1 MSRVLRR
8 PMFRGGIADSD
19 GVGITSGL
27 DAPRKQY
34 AEPNEENNY
43 NFVQQND
50 TYNPLSYNSEAESQS
65 DRLRIMREESDK
77 KIRKYNEDIKAER
90 QQTTEN
96 FGINPKTGL
105 PFTQR
110 DRLNLQPSI
119 IDIAKAQGVDLERGE
134 NNERLTARQQQD
146 KTKLFEKNLADK
158 KTQEL
163 KDKAL
168 KDNKNNEP
176 FVKDNAPIKNLTS
189 FYDEYMSMIN
199 KANLVD
205 QDELTKQKYL
215 ELAKFGLNLMG
226 QPGGTPG
233 GKRDLFGAISR
244 AAEKP
249 LEGYSNILTRE
260 SQMKQLPKQLALQ
273 ASINA
278 MAPGQIEKSI
288 RELSKYMPLERA
300 IGIVAKENTSQ
311 QRTLDMQE
319 ADYYSGKLSSMFSF
333 LNKKENKGAL
343 DTAGQSFLNWKK
355 IDPTL
360 TFGQLSQIPADKD
373 LAVDKK
379 YYIGPNGTIVKFDKR
394 GKQYLE
400 ASDVL

>member
-8 PMFRGGIADSD
+8 PMFRGGIADSE
-19 GVGITSGL
+19 GTGITSGL
-27 DAPRKQY
+27 ENQRQGY
-34 AEPNEENNY
+34 ADGPTDLG
-43 NFVQQND
+43 VQQTLDYGLND
-50 TYNPLSYNSEAESQS
+50 YYENLYTPQVKTPITQKERLEQIIAERENQASGISPRERLGLPLTTEQKMEKEGIKTKGMTAAE
-65 DRLRIMREESDK
+65 R
-77 KIRKYNEDIKAER
+77 IKAEKLYE
-90 QQTTEN
+90 QNEAE
-96 FGINPKTGL
+96 K
-105 PFTQR
+105 
-110 DRLNLQPSI
+110 
-119 IDIAKAQGVDLERGE
+119 KA
-134 NNERLTARQQQD
+134 
-146 KTKLFEKNLADK
+146 
-158 KTQEL
+158 QEL
-163 KDKAL
+163 KDKTA
-168 KDNKNNEP
+168 KNNKNNEP
-176 FVKDNAPIKNLTS
+176 FVKENTTVKNLPS

-226 QPGGTPG
+226 QPGGAPG

-249 LEGYSNILTRE
+249 LEGYSNILSRE

-288 RELSKYMPLERA
+288 RELSKYMPVERA

-319 ADYYSGKLSSMFSF
+319 ADYYSGKLSSMFNF

-355 IDPTL
+355 IDPNL
-360 TFGQLSQIPADKD
+360 TFGQLSQIPADRE

-394 GKQYLE
+394 TKQYLE
-400 ASDVL
+400 AGDVL

>member
-8 PMFRGGIADSD
+8 PMFRGGIANSE

-27 DAPRKQY
+27 ENPRQGY
-34 AEPNEENNY
+34 EDGSTDVG
-43 NFVQQND
+43 VQQPLDYGLND
-50 TYNPLSYNSEAESQS
+50 YYENLYKPQVERPITQRE
-65 DRLRIMREESDK
+65 RLEQ
-77 KIRKYNEDIKAER
+77 IKAER
-90 QQTTEN
+90 QQPVEN

-105 PFTQR
+105 PFTPR
-110 DRLNLQPSI
+110 DRLNLEPSI
-119 IDIAKAQGVDLERGE
+119 IDIARKEGIDLRKG
-134 NNERLTARQQQD
+134 TAREQVEA
-146 KTKLFEKNLADK
+146 TKLFEKSLIDK
-158 KTQEL
+158 KAQEL

-168 KDNKNNEP
+168 KDNKNNQGVFKNETT
-176 FVKDNAPIKNLTS
+176 VKNLPS

-226 QPGGTPG
+226 QPGGPPG
-233 GKRDLFGAISR
+233 GKKDLFGAISR

-288 RELSKYMPLERA
+288 RELSKYMPVERA
-300 IGIVAKENTSQ
+300 IQIVAKENTSQ

-319 ADYYSGKLSSMFSF
+319 ADYYSGKLSSMFNF

-355 IDPTL
+355 IDPNL
-360 TFGQLSQIPADKD
+360 TFGQLSQIPTDKE

-394 GKQYLE
+394 TKQYLE
-400 ASDVL
+400 AGDVL

>member
-8 PMFRGGIADSD
+8 PMFRGGIADSE

-27 DAPRKQY
+27 NDGY
-34 AEPNEENNY
+34 ATGGRVNLQRGGISRIPGIDDLSQVGIY
-43 NFVQQND
+43 QPPSINF
-50 TYNPLSYNSEAESQS
+50 A
-65 DRLRIMREESDK
+65 
-77 KIRKYNEDIKAER
+77 A
-90 QQTTEN
+90 
-96 FGINPKTGL
+96 INPDTGL
-105 PFTQR
+105 PYTQR
-110 DRLNLQPSI
+110 DRLNLEPSI
-119 IDIAKAQGVDLERGE
+119 IDIARKEGIDLRKG
-134 NNERLTARQQQD
+134 TAREQVEA
-146 KTKLFEKNLADK
+146 TKLFEKSLIDK
-158 KTQEL
+158 KAQEL
-163 KDKAL
+163 KNKAL

-176 FVKDNAPIKNLTS
+176 FVKENAPIKNLTS
-189 FYDEYMSMIN
+189 FYDEYMAMIN

-205 QDELTKQKYL
+205 QDQLTKQKYL
-215 ELAKFGLNLMG
+215 ELAKFGFNLG
-226 QPGGTPG
+226 KPTPAG
-233 GKRDLFGAISR
+233 IKPSLLGSIAS

-249 LEGYSNILTRE
+249 LEEYGNILTRE

-300 IGIVAKENTSQ
+300 IAIVAKENTSP

-319 ADYYSGKLSSMFSF
+319 ADYYSGKLSSMFNF

-400 ASDVL
+400 ASDLL

>member
-8 PMFRGGIADSD
+8 PMFRGGIANSE
-19 GVGITSGL
+19 GTGITSGL
-27 DAPRKQY
+27 DMPRKKY

-43 NFVQQND
+43 SFVQND
-50 TYNPLSYNSEAESQS
+50 TYNPLADSSETESQS
-65 DRLRIMREESDK
+65 DRLRRMREESAK
-77 KIRKYNEDIKAER
+77 KIREYNENIKAER
-90 QQTTEN
+90 QQPVEN

-105 PFTQR
+105 PWTQR
-110 DRLNLQPSI
+110 DRLNFEPSI
-119 IDIAKAQGVDLERGE
+119 IDIAKKEGIDLTKG
-134 NNERLTARQQQD
+134 TAREQIEA
-146 KTKLFEKNLADK
+146 KKLFEKNLADK
-158 KTQEL
+158 KAQEL

-176 FVKDNAPIKNLTS
+176 FVKENTTVKSLPS
-189 FYDEYMSMIN
+189 FYDEYISMIN

-226 QPGGTPG
+226 QPGGAPG

-300 IGIVAKENTSQ
+300 IQIVAKENTSQ

-319 ADYYSGKLSSMFSF
+319 ADYYSGKLSSMFNF

-355 IDPTL
+355 IDPNL
-360 TFGQLSQIPADKD
+360 TFGQLSQIPTDKE

-379 YYIGPNGTIVKFDKR
+379 YYIGPNGTIVKFDKKT
-394 GKQYLE
+394 KQYLE
-400 ASDVL
+400 AGDVL

>member
-8 PMFRGGIADSD
+8 PMFRGGIADSE
-19 GVGITSGL
+19 GTGITSGL
-27 DAPRKQY
+27 ENQRQGY
-34 AEPNEENNY
+34 ADGPTDVG
-43 NFVQQND
+43 VQQPLDYGLND
-50 TYNPLSYNSEAESQS
+50 YYENLYTPQVRRPITQLE
-65 DRLRIMREESDK
+65 RLEQ
-77 KIRKYNEDIKAER
+77 IKAER
-90 QQTTEN
+90 QQPVEN

-105 PFTQR
+105 PFTPR
-110 DRLNLQPSI
+110 DRLNLEPSI
-119 IDIAKAQGVDLERGE
+119 IDIARKEGIDLRKG
-134 NNERLTARQQQD
+134 TAREQVEA
-146 KTKLFEKNLADK
+146 TKLFEKNLADK
-158 KTQEL
+158 KAKEL

-176 FVKDNAPIKNLTS
+176 FVKENTTVKNLPS
-189 FYDEYMSMIN
+189 FYDEYISMIN

-226 QPGGTPG
+226 QPGGAPG

-249 LEGYSNILTRE
+249 LEGYSNILSRE

-288 RELSKYMPLERA
+288 RELSKYMPVERA

-319 ADYYSGKLSSMFSF
+319 ADYYSGKLSSMFNF

-355 IDPTL
+355 IDPNL
-360 TFGQLSQIPADKD
+360 TFGQLSQIPADRE

-394 GKQYLE
+394 TKQYLE
-400 ASDVL
+400 AGDVL

>member
-8 PMFRGGIADSD
+8 PMFRGGIADSE
-19 GVGITSGL
+19 GTGITSGL
-27 DAPRKQY
+27 ENQRQGY
-34 AEPNEENNY
+34 ADGPTDLG
-43 NFVQQND
+43 VQQTLDYGLND
-50 TYNPLSYNSEAESQS
+50 YYENLYIPQVKTPITQKERLEQIIAERENQASGISPRERLGLPLTTEQKMEKEGIKTKGMTAAE
-65 DRLRIMREESDK
+65 R
-77 KIRKYNEDIKAER
+77 IKAEKLYE
-90 QQTTEN
+90 QNEAE
-96 FGINPKTGL
+96 K
-105 PFTQR
+105 
-110 DRLNLQPSI
+110 
-119 IDIAKAQGVDLERGE
+119 KA
-134 NNERLTARQQQD
+134 
-146 KTKLFEKNLADK
+146 
-158 KTQEL
+158 QEL
-163 KDKAL
+163 KDKTA
-168 KDNKNNEP
+168 KNNKNNEP
-176 FVKDNAPIKNLTS
+176 FVKENTTVKNLPS

-226 QPGGTPG
+226 QPGGAPG

-249 LEGYSNILTRE
+249 LEGYSNILSRE

-288 RELSKYMPLERA
+288 RELSKYMPVERA

-319 ADYYSGKLSSMFSF
+319 ADYYSGKLSSMFNF

-355 IDPTL
+355 IDPNL
-360 TFGQLSQIPADKD
+360 TFGQLSQIPADRE

-394 GKQYLE
+394 TKQYLE
-400 ASDVL
+400 AGDVL

>member
-8 PMFRGGIADSD
+8 PMFRGGIANSE
-19 GVGITSGL
+19 GTGITSGL
-27 DAPRKQY
+27 ENPRQGY
-34 AEPNEENNY
+34 EDGSTDIG
-43 NFVQQND
+43 VQQSLDYGLND
-50 TYNPLSYNSEAESQS
+50 YYENLYKPKVERPITQRE
-65 DRLRIMREESDK
+65 RLEQ
-77 KIRKYNEDIKAER
+77 IKAER
-90 QQTTEN
+90 QQSVEN

-105 PFTQR
+105 PFTPR
-110 DRLNLQPSI
+110 DRLNLEPSI
-119 IDIAKAQGVDLERGE
+119 IDIARKEGIDLRKG
-134 NNERLTARQQQD
+134 TAREQVEA
-146 KTKLFEKNLADK
+146 TKLFEKSLIDK
-158 KTQEL
+158 KAQEL

-168 KDNKNNEP
+168 KDNKGVFKNETT
-176 FVKDNAPIKNLTS
+176 VKNLPS

-199 KANLVD
+199 KANLID

-226 QPGGTPG
+226 QPGGLPG

-249 LEGYSNILTRE
+249 LEGYSNILARE

-319 ADYYSGKLSSMFSF
+319 ADYYSGKLAPIFPF
-333 LNKKENKGAL
+333 LSKKENKGAL

-355 IDPTL
+355 IDPSL
-360 TFGQLSQIPADKD
+360 TFGQISQIPADRD

-394 GKQYLE
+394 TKQYLE
-400 ASDVL
+400 AGDVL

>member
-8 PMFRGGIADSD
+8 PMFRGGIANSE
-19 GVGITSGL
+19 GTGITSGL
-27 DAPRKQY
+27 DNKRQGY
-34 AEPNEENNY
+34 EDGSTDIG
-43 NFVQQND
+43 VQQPLDYGLND
-50 TYNPLSYNSEAESQS
+50 YYENLYKPKVERPITQRE
-65 DRLRIMREESDK
+65 RLEQ
-77 KIRKYNEDIKAER
+77 IKAER
-90 QQTTEN
+90 QQSVEN

-105 PFTQR
+105 PFTPR
-110 DRLNLQPSI
+110 DRLNLEPSI
-119 IDIAKAQGVDLERGE
+119 IDIARKEGIDLRKG
-134 NNERLTARQQQD
+134 TAREQVEA
-146 KTKLFEKNLADK
+146 TKLFEKSLIDK
-158 KTQEL
+158 KAQEL

-168 KDNKNNEP
+168 KDNKNNQGVFKNETT
-176 FVKDNAPIKNLTS
+176 VKNLPS

-199 KANLVD
+199 KANLID

-226 QPGGTPG
+226 QPGGLPG

-249 LEGYSNILTRE
+249 LEGYSNILARE

-319 ADYYSGKLSSMFSF
+319 ADYYSGKLAPIFPF
-333 LNKKENKGAL
+333 LSKKENKGAL

-355 IDPTL
+355 IDPSL
-360 TFGQLSQIPADKD
+360 TFGQISQIPADRD

-394 GKQYLE
+394 TKQYLE
-400 ASDVL
+400 AGDVL

>member
-8 PMFRGGIADSD
+8 PMFRGGIANSE
-19 GVGITSGL
+19 GTGITSGL
-27 DAPRKQY
+27 ENQRQGY
-34 AEPNEENNY
+34 ADGSTDVGVQEPLDYGLNDYYENLY
-43 NFVQQND
+43 TPQVRRPITQ
-50 TYNPLSYNSEAESQS
+50 LE
-65 DRLRIMREESDK
+65 RLEQ
-77 KIRKYNEDIKAER
+77 IKAER
-90 QQTTEN
+90 QQPVEN

-105 PFTQR
+105 PFTPR
-110 DRLNLQPSI
+110 DRLNLEPSI
-119 IDIAKAQGVDLERGE
+119 IDIARKEGIDLRKG
-134 NNERLTARQQQD
+134 TAREQVEA
-146 KTKLFEKNLADK
+146 TKLFEKNLADK
-158 KTQEL
+158 KAQEL

-168 KDNKNNEP
+168 KDNRNNEP
-176 FVKDNAPIKNLTS
+176 FVKENTTVKNLPS
-189 FYDEYMSMIN
+189 FYDEYISMIN

-226 QPGGTPG
+226 QPGGAPG

-249 LEGYSNILTRE
+249 LEGYSNILSRE

-288 RELSKYMPLERA
+288 RELSKYMPVERA

-319 ADYYSGKLSSMFSF
+319 ADYYSGKLSSMFNF

-355 IDPTL
+355 IDPNL
-360 TFGQLSQIPADKD
+360 TFGQLSQIPADRE

-394 GKQYLE
+394 TKQYLE
-400 ASDVL
+400 AGDVL

>member
-8 PMFRGGIADSD
+8 PMFRGGIADSE

-27 DAPRKQY
+27 DIPRKKY
-34 AEPNEENNY
+34 AEPDEENNY
-43 NFVQQND
+43 SFVQQND
-50 TYNPLSYNSEAESQS
+50 TYNPLTYNSETESQS
-65 DRLRIMREESDK
+65 DRLRRMREESDK
-77 KIRKYNEDIKAER
+77 EIRKYNEQIKTER

-105 PFTQR
+105 PFTPR
-110 DRLNLQPSI
+110 DRLNLEPSI
-119 IDIAKAQGVDLERGE
+119 IDIARKEGIDLRKG
-134 NNERLTARQQQD
+134 TAREQVEA
-146 KTKLFEKNLADK
+146 TKLFEKSLADK

-176 FVKDNAPIKNLTS
+176 FVKENAPIKNLTS
-189 FYDEYMSMIN
+189 FYDEYMAMIN

-205 QDELTKQKYL
+205 QDQLTRQKYL
-215 ELAKFGLNLMG
+215 ELAKFGFNLG
-226 QPGGTPG
+226 KPTPAG
-233 GKRDLFGAISR
+233 IKPSLLGSIAA

-249 LEGYSNILTRE
+249 LEEYGNILTRE

-300 IGIVAKENTSQ
+300 IAIVAKENTSQ

-319 ADYYSGKLSSMFSF
+319 ADYYSGKLSSMFNF

-400 ASDVL
+400 ASDLL

>member
-8 PMFRGGIADSD
+8 PMFRGGIADSE

-27 DAPRKQY
+27 DMPRKKY
-34 AEPNEENNY
+34 AEPNEDNNY
-43 NFVQQND
+43 SFVQQND
-50 TYNPLSYNSEAESQS
+50 TYNPLAYTSETESQS
-65 DRLRIMREESDK
+65 DRLRRMREESAK
-77 KIRKYNEDIKAER
+77 KIRDYNEQVKMER

-96 FGINPKTGL
+96 FGVNPKTGL
-105 PFTQR
+105 PFTPR
-110 DRLNLQPSI
+110 DRLNLEPSI
-119 IDIAKAQGVDLERGE
+119 IDIARKEGIDLTKG
-134 NNERLTARQQQD
+134 TAREQIEA
-146 KTKLFEKNLADK
+146 KKLFEKNLVEK
-158 KTQEL
+158 KAQEL

-168 KDNKNNEP
+168 KDNKNNQP

-226 QPGGTPG
+226 QPGGLPG

-288 RELSKYMPLERA
+288 REYSKYMPVQRA
-300 IGIVAKENTSQ
+300 IEIVARENTSQ

-319 ADYYSGKLSSMFSF
+319 ADYYSGKLSSMFNF

-379 YYIGPNGTIVKFDKR
+379 YYIGPNGTIVKFDKK

>member
-8 PMFRGGIADSD
+8 PMFRGGIADSE

-27 DAPRKQY
+27 DTPRKKY
-34 AEPNEENNY
+34 AEPDEENNY
-43 NFVQQND
+43 SFVQQND
-50 TYNPLSYNSEAESQS
+50 TYNPLAYNSETESQS
-65 DRLRIMREESDK
+65 DRLRRMREESDK
-77 KIRKYNEDIKAER
+77 KIRDYNEQVKTER

-110 DRLNLQPSI
+110 DRVNIQPSI
-119 IDIAKAQGVDLERGE
+119 IDIARKEGIDLRKG
-134 NNERLTARQQQD
+134 TAREQVEA
-146 KTKLFEKNLADK
+146 TKLFEKNLADK

-176 FVKDNAPIKNLTS
+176 FVKENAPIKNLTS
-189 FYDEYMSMIN
+189 FYDEYMAMIN

-205 QDELTKQKYL
+205 QDQLTRQKYL
-215 ELAKFGLNLMG
+215 ELAKFGFNLG
-226 QPGGTPG
+226 KPTPAG
-233 GKRDLFGAISR
+233 IKPSLLGSIAA

-249 LEGYSNILTRE
+249 LEEYGNILTRE

-300 IGIVAKENTSQ
+300 IAIVAKENTSQ

-319 ADYYSGKLSSMFSF
+319 ADYYSGKLSSMFNF

-355 IDPTL
+355 IDPNL
-360 TFGQLSQIPADKD
+360 TFGQLSQTPAEKS
-373 LAVDKK
+373 LAMDQK
-379 YYIGPNGTIVKFDKR
+379 YYIGPNGTIVKFDKKR
-394 GKQYLE
+394 NIYLE
-400 ASDVL
+400 AGDVL

>member
-8 PMFRGGIADSD
+8 PMFRGGIADSE

-27 DAPRKQY
+27 DTPRKKY
-34 AEPNEENNY
+34 AEPDEENNY
-43 NFVQQND
+43 SFVQQND
-50 TYNPLSYNSEAESQS
+50 TYNPLTYNSETESQS
-65 DRLRIMREESDK
+65 DRLRRMREESDK
-77 KIRKYNEDIKAER
+77 EIRKYNEQIKTER

-105 PFTQR
+105 PFTPR
-110 DRLNLQPSI
+110 DRLNLEPSI
-119 IDIAKAQGVDLERGE
+119 IDIARKEGIDLRKG
-134 NNERLTARQQQD
+134 TAREQVEA
-146 KTKLFEKNLADK
+146 TKLFEKSLADK

-176 FVKDNAPIKNLTS
+176 FVKENAPIKNLTS
-189 FYDEYMSMIN
+189 FYDEYMAMIN

-205 QDELTKQKYL
+205 QDQLTRQKYL
-215 ELAKFGLNLMG
+215 ELAKFGFNLG
-226 QPGGTPG
+226 KPTPAG
-233 GKRDLFGAISR
+233 IKPSLLGSIAA

-249 LEGYSNILTRE
+249 LEEYGNILTRE

-300 IGIVAKENTSQ
+300 IAIVAKENTSQ

-319 ADYYSGKLSSMFSF
+319 ADYYSGKLSSMFNF

-400 ASDVL
+400 ASDLL

>member
-8 PMFRGGIADSD
+8 PMFRGGIANSD

-27 DAPRKQY
+27 DMPRKKY
-34 AEPNEENNY
+34 AEPNEDNNY
-43 NFVQQND
+43 SFVQDD
-50 TYNPLSYNSEAESQS
+50 TYIPLTVNSETESQS
-65 DRLRIMREESDK
+65 DRLRRMREESAK
-77 KIRKYNEDIKAER
+77 KIRDYNEQVKTER

-105 PFTQR
+105 PFTPR
-110 DRLNLQPSI
+110 DRLNLEPSI
-119 IDIAKAQGVDLERGE
+119 IDIARKEGIDLRKG
-134 NNERLTARQQQD
+134 TAREQVEA
-146 KTKLFEKNLADK
+146 TKLFEKSLIEK
-158 KTQEL
+158 KAQEL

-226 QPGGTPG
+226 QPGGLPG
-233 GKRDLFGAISR
+233 GKKDLFGAISR

-249 LEGYSNILTRE
+249 LEGYSNILSRE

-288 RELSKYMPLERA
+288 RELSKYMPVERA
-300 IGIVAKENTSQ
+300 IQIVAKENTSQ

-319 ADYYSGKLSSMFSF
+319 ADYYSGKLSSMFNF

-379 YYIGPNGTIVKFDKR
+379 YYIGPNGTIVKFDKK

>member
-8 PMFRGGIADSD
+8 PMFRGGIANSE
-19 GVGITSGL
+19 GTGITSGL
-27 DAPRKQY
+27 ENPRQGYADGPTDIGVQQSLDYGLNDYYENLYKPKVERPITQRERLEQIIAEREKQTSGISPRERLGLPLTTTQEMEKEGIKLTGIPVSEQQKLIKQY
-34 AEPNEENNY
+34 E
-43 NFVQQND
+43 QN
-50 TYNPLSYNSEAESQS
+50 
-65 DRLRIMREESDK
+65 K
-77 KIRKYNEDIKAER
+77 
-90 QQTTEN
+90 
-96 FGINPKTGL
+96 
-105 PFTQR
+105 
-110 DRLNLQPSI
+110 
-119 IDIAKAQGVDLERGE
+119 
-134 NNERLTARQQQD
+134 
-146 KTKLFEKNLADK
+146 ADK
-158 KTQEL
+158 KAQEL
-163 KDKAL
+163 KDKTL
-168 KDNKNNEP
+168 KDNKNNQGVFKNETT
-176 FVKDNAPIKNLTS
+176 VKNLPS

-199 KANLVD
+199 KANLID

-226 QPGGTPG
+226 QPGGLPG

-249 LEGYSNILTRE
+249 LEGYSNILARE

-311 QRTLDMQE
+311 QRALDMQE
-319 ADYYSGKLSSMFSF
+319 AEVFSGKLATIFPF
-333 LNKKENKGAL
+333 LTKKENKGAL

-355 IDPTL
+355 IDPNL
-360 TFGQLSQIPADKD
+360 TFGQLSQIPADKE

-379 YYIGPNGTIVKFDKR
+379 YYIGPNGTIVRFDKR
-394 GKQYLE
+394 TKQYLE
-400 ASDVL
+400 AGDVL

>member
-8 PMFRGGIADSD
+8 PMFRGGIANSE
-19 GVGITSGL
+19 GTGITSGL
-27 DAPRKQY
+27 ENQRQGY
-34 AEPNEENNY
+34 ADGSTDVGVQEPLDYGLNDYYENLY
-43 NFVQQND
+43 TPQVRRPITQ
-50 TYNPLSYNSEAESQS
+50 LE
-65 DRLRIMREESDK
+65 RLEQ
-77 KIRKYNEDIKAER
+77 IKAER
-90 QQTTEN
+90 QQPVEN

-105 PFTQR
+105 PFTPR
-110 DRLNLQPSI
+110 DRLNLEPSI
-119 IDIAKAQGVDLERGE
+119 IDIARKEGIDLRKG
-134 NNERLTARQQQD
+134 TAREQVEA
-146 KTKLFEKNLADK
+146 TKLFEKNLADK
-158 KTQEL
+158 KAQEL

-168 KDNKNNEP
+168 KNNKNNEP
-176 FVKDNAPIKNLTS
+176 FVKENTTIKNLPS
-189 FYDEYMSMIN
+189 FYDEYISMIN

-226 QPGGTPG
+226 QPGGLPG
-233 GKRDLFGAISR
+233 GKKDLFGAISR

-249 LEGYSNILTRE
+249 LEGYSNILSRE

-288 RELSKYMPLERA
+288 RELSKYMPVERA

-319 ADYYSGKLSSMFSF
+319 ADYYSGKLSSMFNF

-355 IDPTL
+355 IDPNL
-360 TFGQLSQIPADKD
+360 TFGQLSQIPADRE

-394 GKQYLE
+394 TKQYLE
-400 ASDVL
+400 AGDVL

>member
-8 PMFRGGIADSD
+8 PMFRGGIANSD
-19 GVGITSGL
+19 GTGITSGL
-27 DAPRKQY
+27 DNKRQGY
-34 AEPNEENNY
+34 EDGSTDIG
-43 NFVQQND
+43 VQQSLDYGLND
-50 TYNPLSYNSEAESQS
+50 YYENLYKPKVERPITQRE
-65 DRLRIMREESDK
+65 RLEQ
-77 KIRKYNEDIKAER
+77 IKAER
-90 QQTTEN
+90 QQSVEN

-105 PFTQR
+105 PFTPR
-110 DRLNLQPSI
+110 DRLNLEPSI
-119 IDIAKAQGVDLERGE
+119 IDIARKEGIDLRKG
-134 NNERLTARQQQD
+134 TAREQVEA
-146 KTKLFEKNLADK
+146 TKLFEKSLIDK
-158 KTQEL
+158 KAQEL

-168 KDNKNNEP
+168 KDNKNNQGVFKNETT
-176 FVKDNAPIKNLTS
+176 VKNLPS

-199 KANLVD
+199 KANLID

-226 QPGGTPG
+226 QPGGLPG

-249 LEGYSNILTRE
+249 LEGYSNILARE

-319 ADYYSGKLSSMFSF
+319 ADYYSGKLAPIFPF
-333 LNKKENKGAL
+333 LSKKENKGAL

-355 IDPTL
+355 IDPSL
-360 TFGQLSQIPADKD
+360 TFGQISQIPADRD

-394 GKQYLE
+394 TKQYLE
-400 ASDVL
+400 AGDVL

>member
-1 MSRVLRR
+1 MSRILRR
-8 PMFRGGIADSD
+8 PLFRGGPASSD

-27 DAPRKQY
+27 IEPRQQY
-34 AEPNEENNY
+34 AEPNEDNNY
-43 NFVQQND
+43 GFVQND
-50 TYNPLSYNSEAESQS
+50 TYIPITNNSEIESQS
-65 DRLRIMREESDK
+65 DRLKRMREEYDK
-77 KIRKYNEDIKAER
+77 KIRDYNEQIKSER
-90 QQTTEN
+90 QQPVEN

-105 PFTQR
+105 PFTPR
-110 DRLNLQPSI
+110 DRLNLEPSI
-119 IDIAKAQGVDLERGE
+119 IDIARKEGIDLRKG
-134 NNERLTARQQQD
+134 TAREQVEA
-146 KTKLFEKNLADK
+146 TKLFEKSLIEK
-158 KTQEL
+158 KAQEL
-163 KDKAL
+163 RDKAL
-168 KDNKNNEP
+168 KDNKNNEGA
-176 FVKDNAPIKNLTS
+176 FKNETTIKNLPS

-226 QPGGTPG
+226 QPGGPPG
-233 GKRDLFGAISR
+233 GKKDLFGAISR

-273 ASINA
+273 AAINA

-319 ADYYSGKLSSMFSF
+319 ADYYSGKLAPMFPF
-333 LNKKENKGAL
+333 LSKKENKGAL

-355 IDPTL
+355 IEPSL
-360 TFGQLSQIPADKD
+360 TFGQISQIPADKN

-379 YYIGPNGTIVKFDKR
+379 YYIGPNGTIVKFDK
-394 GKQYLE
+394 KLNTYLE

>member
-8 PMFRGGIADSD
+8 PMFRGGIADSE

-27 DAPRKQY
+27 DTPRKKY
-34 AEPNEENNY
+34 AEPDEENNY
-43 NFVQQND
+43 SFVQQND
-50 TYNPLSYNSEAESQS
+50 TYNPLAYNSETESQS
-65 DRLRIMREESDK
+65 DRLRRMREESDK
-77 KIRKYNEDIKAER
+77 KIRDYNEQVKTER

-110 DRLNLQPSI
+110 DRVNIQPSI
-119 IDIAKAQGVDLERGE
+119 IDIARKEGIDLRKG
-134 NNERLTARQQQD
+134 TAREQVEA
-146 KTKLFEKNLADK
+146 TKLFEKNLADK

-168 KDNKNNEP
+168 KDNKNNEL
-176 FVKDNAPIKNLTS
+176 FVKENAPIKNLTS
-189 FYDEYMSMIN
+189 FYDEYMAMIN

-205 QDELTKQKYL
+205 QDQLTRQKYL
-215 ELAKFGLNLMG
+215 ELAKFGFNLG
-226 QPGGTPG
+226 KPTPAG
-233 GKRDLFGAISR
+233 IKPSLLGSIAA

-249 LEGYSNILTRE
+249 LEEYGNILTRE

-300 IGIVAKENTSQ
+300 IAIVAKENTSQ

-319 ADYYSGKLSSMFSF
+319 ADYYSGKLSSMFNF

-355 IDPTL
+355 IDPNL
-360 TFGQLSQIPADKD
+360 TFGQLSQTPAEKS
-373 LAVDKK
+373 LAMDQK
-379 YYIGPNGTIVKFDKR
+379 YYIGPNGTIVKFDKKR
-394 GKQYLE
+394 NIYLE
-400 ASDVL
+400 AGDVL

>member
-27 DAPRKQY
+27 NAPRKQY

-43 NFVQQND
+43 SFVQQND
-50 TYNPLSYNSEAESQS
+50 TYNPLTYNSETESQS
-65 DRLRIMREESDK
+65 DRLRRMREESDK
-77 KIRKYNEDIKAER
+77 EIRKYNEQIKTER

-105 PFTQR
+105 PFTPR
-110 DRLNLQPSI
+110 DRLNLEPSI
-119 IDIAKAQGVDLERGE
+119 IDIARKEGIDLRKG
-134 NNERLTARQQQD
+134 TAREQVEA
-146 KTKLFEKNLADK
+146 TKLFEKSLADK

-176 FVKDNAPIKNLTS
+176 FVKENAPIKNLTS
-189 FYDEYMSMIN
+189 FYDEYMAMIN

-205 QDELTKQKYL
+205 QDQLTRQKYL
-215 ELAKFGLNLMG
+215 ELAKFGFNLG
-226 QPGGTPG
+226 KPTPAG
-233 GKRDLFGAISR
+233 IKPSLLGSIAA

-249 LEGYSNILTRE
+249 LEEYGNILTRE

-288 RELSKYMPLERA
+288 RELSKYMPVERA
-300 IGIVAKENTSQ
+300 IAIVAKENTSQ

-319 ADYYSGKLSSMFSF
+319 ADYYSGKLSSMFNF

-394 GKQYLE
+394 TKQYLE
-400 ASDVL
+400 ASDLL

>member
-1 MSRVLRR
+1 
-8 PMFRGGIADSD
+8 MFRGGPVSSD
-19 GVGITSGL
+19 GTGITSGL
-27 DAPRKQY
+27 IEPRQQY
-34 AEPNEENNY
+34 AEPNKDNNY
-43 NFVQQND
+43 GFVQDD
-50 TYNPLSYNSEAESQS
+50 TYIPITNNSEIESQS
-65 DRLRIMREESDK
+65 DRLKRMREESDK
-77 KIRKYNEDIKAER
+77 KIRDYNEQIKLER
-90 QQTTEN
+90 QQIIEN

-105 PFTQR
+105 PWTQR

-119 IDIAKAQGVDLERGE
+119 IDIAKARGIDLERGE

-146 KTKLFEKNLADK
+146 KTKLLEKQLAEEKAKELADK
-158 KTQEL
+158 IS
-163 KDKAL
+163 
-168 KDNKNNEP
+168 KDNKNNEGI
-176 FVKDNAPIKNLTS
+176 FKKETTVKNLPS

-199 KANLVD
+199 KANLID
-205 QDELTKQKYL
+205 QDEITKQKYL

-226 QPGGTPG
+226 QPGGPPG

-273 ASINA
+273 AAINA
-278 MAPGQIEKSI
+278 MSPGQIEKSI

-319 ADYYSGKLSSMFSF
+319 ADYYSGKLAPMFPF
-333 LNKKENKGAL
+333 LSKKENKGAL

-355 IDPTL
+355 IEPSL
-360 TFGQLSQIPADKD
+360 TFGQISQIPADKN

-379 YYIGPNGTIVKFDKR
+379 YYIGPNGTIVKFDK
-394 GKQYLE
+394 KLNTYLE

>member
-8 PMFRGGIADSD
+8 PMFRGGIANSE

-27 DAPRKQY
+27 ENPRQGY
-34 AEPNEENNY
+34 EDGSTDVG
-43 NFVQQND
+43 VQQPLDYGLND
-50 TYNPLSYNSEAESQS
+50 YYENLYKPQVERPITQRE
-65 DRLRIMREESDK
+65 RLEQ
-77 KIRKYNEDIKAER
+77 IKAER
-90 QQTTEN
+90 QQPVEN

-105 PFTQR
+105 PFTPR
-110 DRLNLQPSI
+110 DRLNLEPSI
-119 IDIAKAQGVDLERGE
+119 IDIARKEGIDLRKG
-134 NNERLTARQQQD
+134 TAREQVEA
-146 KTKLFEKNLADK
+146 TKLFEKSLIDK
-158 KTQEL
+158 KAQEL

-168 KDNKNNEP
+168 KDNKNNQGVFKNETT
-176 FVKDNAPIKNLTS
+176 VKNLPS

-226 QPGGTPG
+226 QPGGLPG
-233 GKRDLFGAISR
+233 GKKDLFGAISR

-249 LEGYSNILTRE
+249 LEGYSNILARE

>member
-8 PMFRGGIADSD
+8 PMFRGGIANSE

-27 DAPRKQY
+27 NAPRKQY

-50 TYNPLSYNSEAESQS
+50 TYNPLAYNSETESQS

-90 QQTTEN
+90 QQATEN
-96 FGINPKTGL
+96 FGVNPKTGL
-105 PFTQR
+105 PFTPR
-110 DRLNLQPSI
+110 DRLNLEPSI
-119 IDIAKAQGVDLERGE
+119 IDIARKEGIDLTKG
-134 NNERLTARQQQD
+134 TAREQIEA
-146 KTKLFEKNLADK
+146 KKLFEKNLVEK
-158 KTQEL
+158 KAQEL

-168 KDNKNNEP
+168 KDNKNNQT

-199 KANLVD
+199 KANLID

-226 QPGGTPG
+226 QPGGLPG

-288 RELSKYMPLERA
+288 REYSKYMPVQRA
-300 IGIVAKENTSQ
+300 IEIVARENTSQ

-319 ADYYSGKLSSMFSF
+319 ADYYSGKLSSMFNF

-379 YYIGPNGTIVKFDKR
+379 YYIGPNGTIVKFDKK

>member
-8 PMFRGGIADSD
+8 PMFRGGIADSE

-27 DAPRKQY
+27 DTPRKKY
-34 AEPNEENNY
+34 AEPDEENNY
-43 NFVQQND
+43 SFVQQND
-50 TYNPLSYNSEAESQS
+50 TYNPLAYNSETESQS
-65 DRLRIMREESDK
+65 DRLRRMREESDK
-77 KIRKYNEDIKAER
+77 KIRDYNEQVKTER

-110 DRLNLQPSI
+110 DRVNIQPSI
-119 IDIAKAQGVDLERGE
+119 IDIARKEGIDLRKG
-134 NNERLTARQQQD
+134 TAREQVEA
-146 KTKLFEKNLADK
+146 TKLFEKNLADK

-176 FVKDNAPIKNLTS
+176 FVKENAPIKNLTS
-189 FYDEYMSMIN
+189 FYDEYMAMIN

-205 QDELTKQKYL
+205 QDQLTRQKYL
-215 ELAKFGLNLMG
+215 ELAKFGFNLG
-226 QPGGTPG
+226 KPTPAG
-233 GKRDLFGAISR
+233 IKPSLLGSIAA

-249 LEGYSNILTRE
+249 LEEYGNILTRE

-288 RELSKYMPLERA
+288 RELSKYMPVERA
-300 IGIVAKENTSQ
+300 IAIVAKENTSQ

-319 ADYYSGKLSSMFSF
+319 ADYYSGKLSSMFNF

-355 IDPTL
+355 IDPNL
-360 TFGQLSQIPADKD
+360 TFGQLSQTPAEKS
-373 LAVDKK
+373 LAMDQK
-379 YYIGPNGTIVKFDKR
+379 YYIGPNGTIVKFDKKR
-394 GKQYLE
+394 NIYLE
-400 ASDVL
+400 AGDVL

>member
-8 PMFRGGIADSD
+8 PMFRGGIANSE
-19 GVGITSGL
+19 GTGITSGL
-27 DAPRKQY
+27 ENQRQGY
-34 AEPNEENNY
+34 ADGSTDVGVQEPLDYGLNDYYENLY
-43 NFVQQND
+43 TPQVRRPITQ
-50 TYNPLSYNSEAESQS
+50 LE
-65 DRLRIMREESDK
+65 RLEQ
-77 KIRKYNEDIKAER
+77 IKAER
-90 QQTTEN
+90 QQPVEN

-105 PFTQR
+105 PFTPR
-110 DRLNLQPSI
+110 DRLNLEPSI
-119 IDIAKAQGVDLERGE
+119 IDIARKEGIDLRKG
-134 NNERLTARQQQD
+134 TAREQVEA
-146 KTKLFEKNLADK
+146 TKLFEKNLADK
-158 KTQEL
+158 KAQEL

-168 KDNKNNEP
+168 KNNKNNEP
-176 FVKDNAPIKNLTS
+176 FVKENTTIKNLPS
-189 FYDEYMSMIN
+189 FYDEYISMIN

-226 QPGGTPG
+226 QPGGLPG
-233 GKRDLFGAISR
+233 GKKDLFGAISR

-288 RELSKYMPLERA
+288 RELSKYMPVERA
-300 IGIVAKENTSQ
+300 IQIVAKENTSQ

-319 ADYYSGKLSSMFSF
+319 ADYYSGKLSSMFNF

-355 IDPTL
+355 IDPNL
-360 TFGQLSQIPADKD
+360 TFGQLSQIPADRE

-394 GKQYLE
+394 TKQYLE
-400 ASDVL
+400 AGDVL

>member
-8 PMFRGGIADSD
+8 PMFRGGIADSE

-27 DAPRKQY
+27 DTPRKKY
-34 AEPNEENNY
+34 AEPDEENNY
-43 NFVQQND
+43 SFVQQND
-50 TYNPLSYNSEAESQS
+50 TYNPLAYNSETESQS
-65 DRLRIMREESDK
+65 DRLRRMREESDK
-77 KIRKYNEDIKAER
+77 KIRDYNEQVKTER

-110 DRLNLQPSI
+110 DRVNIQPSI
-119 IDIAKAQGVDLERGE
+119 IDIARKEGIDLRKG
-134 NNERLTARQQQD
+134 TAREQVEA
-146 KTKLFEKNLADK
+146 TKLFEKSLADK

-168 KDNKNNEP
+168 KDNKNNEL
-176 FVKDNAPIKNLTS
+176 FVKENAPIKNLTS
-189 FYDEYMSMIN
+189 FYDEYMAMIN

-205 QDELTKQKYL
+205 QDQLTRQKYL
-215 ELAKFGLNLMG
+215 ELAKFGFNLG
-226 QPGGTPG
+226 KPTPAG
-233 GKRDLFGAISR
+233 IKPSLLGSIAA

-249 LEGYSNILTRE
+249 LEEYGNILTRE

-288 RELSKYMPLERA
+288 RELSKYMPVERA
-300 IGIVAKENTSQ
+300 IAIVAKENTSQ

-319 ADYYSGKLSSMFSF
+319 ADYYSGKLSSMFNF

-355 IDPTL
+355 IDPNL
-360 TFGQLSQIPADKD
+360 TFGQLSQTPAEKS
-373 LAVDKK
+373 LAMDQK
-379 YYIGPNGTIVKFDKR
+379 YYIGPNGTIVKFDKKR
-394 GKQYLE
+394 NIYLE
-400 ASDVL
+400 AGDVL

>member
-27 DAPRKQY
+27 DVSRKQY

-50 TYNPLSYNSEAESQS
+50 TYNPLAYNSEAESQS

-96 FGINPKTGL
+96 FGVNPKTGL
-105 PFTQR
+105 PFTPR
-110 DRLNLQPSI
+110 DRLNFEPSI
-119 IDIAKAQGVDLERGE
+119 IDIARKEGIDLRKG
-134 NNERLTARQQQD
+134 TAREQVEA
-146 KTKLFEKNLADK
+146 TKLFEKNLIEK
-158 KTQEL
+158 KAQEL

-176 FVKDNAPIKNLTS
+176 FVKDSKSVKNLTS

-288 RELSKYMPLERA
+288 REYSKYMPVQRA
-300 IGIVAKENTSQ
+300 IEIVARENTSQ

-319 ADYYSGKLSSMFSF
+319 ADYYSGKLSSMFNF

-379 YYIGPNGTIVKFDKR
+379 YYIGPNGTIVKFDKK

>member
-8 PMFRGGIADSD
+8 PMFRGGIANSE

-27 DAPRKQY
+27 DMPRKKY
-34 AEPNEENNY
+34 AEPNEDNNY
-43 NFVQQND
+43 NFVQDD
-50 TYNPLSYNSEAESQS
+50 TYIPLTGNSETESQS
-65 DRLRIMREESDK
+65 DRLIRMREESAK

-90 QQTTEN
+90 QQTIEN

-105 PFTQR
+105 PFTPR
-110 DRLNLQPSI
+110 DRLNLEPSI
-119 IDIAKAQGVDLERGE
+119 IDIARKEGIDLRKG
-134 NNERLTARQQQD
+134 TAREQVEA
-146 KTKLFEKNLADK
+146 TKLFEKSLIDK
-158 KTQEL
+158 KAQEL

-168 KDNKNNEP
+168 KDNKNNQGVFKNETT
-176 FVKDNAPIKNLTS
+176 VKNLPS

-226 QPGGTPG
+226 QPGGLPG
-233 GKRDLFGAISR
+233 GKKDLFGAISR

-249 LEGYSNILTRE
+249 LEGYSNILARE

>member
-8 PMFRGGIADSD
+8 PMFRGGIANSD
-19 GVGITSGL
+19 GTGITSGL
-27 DAPRKQY
+27 DNTRQGYADGPTDIGVQQSLDYGLNDYYENLYKPKVERPITQRERLEQIIAEREKQTSGISPRERLGLPLTTTQEMEKEGIKLTGIPVSEQQKLIKQY
-34 AEPNEENNY
+34 E
-43 NFVQQND
+43 QN
-50 TYNPLSYNSEAESQS
+50 
-65 DRLRIMREESDK
+65 K
-77 KIRKYNEDIKAER
+77 
-90 QQTTEN
+90 
-96 FGINPKTGL
+96 
-105 PFTQR
+105 
-110 DRLNLQPSI
+110 
-119 IDIAKAQGVDLERGE
+119 
-134 NNERLTARQQQD
+134 
-146 KTKLFEKNLADK
+146 ADK
-158 KTQEL
+158 KAQEL
-163 KDKAL
+163 KDKTL
-168 KDNKNNEP
+168 KDNKNNQGVFKNETT
-176 FVKDNAPIKNLTS
+176 VKNLPS

-199 KANLVD
+199 KANLID

-226 QPGGTPG
+226 QPGGLPG

-249 LEGYSNILTRE
+249 LEGYSNILARE

-319 ADYYSGKLSSMFSF
+319 ADYYSGKLAPIFPF
-333 LNKKENKGAL
+333 LSKKENKGAL

-355 IDPTL
+355 IDPSL
-360 TFGQLSQIPADKD
+360 TFGQISQIPADRD

-394 GKQYLE
+394 TKQYLE
-400 ASDVL
+400 AGDVL

>member
-8 PMFRGGIADSD
+8 PMFRGGIADSE

-27 DAPRKQY
+27 DTPRKKY
-34 AEPNEENNY
+34 AEPDEENNY
-43 NFVQQND
+43 SFVQQND
-50 TYNPLSYNSEAESQS
+50 TYNPLAYNSETESQS
-65 DRLRIMREESDK
+65 DRLRRMREESDK
-77 KIRKYNEDIKAER
+77 KIRDYNEQVKTER

-110 DRLNLQPSI
+110 DRVNIQPSI

-176 FVKDNAPIKNLTS
+176 FVKENAPIKNLTS
-189 FYDEYMSMIN
+189 FYDEYMAMIN

-205 QDELTKQKYL
+205 QDQLTRQKYL
-215 ELAKFGLNLMG
+215 ELAKFGFNLG
-226 QPGGTPG
+226 KPTPAG
-233 GKRDLFGAISR
+233 IKPSLLGSIAA

-249 LEGYSNILTRE
+249 LEEYGNILTRE

-288 RELSKYMPLERA
+288 RELSKYMPVERA
-300 IGIVAKENTSQ
+300 IAIVAKENTSQ

-319 ADYYSGKLSSMFSF
+319 ADYYSGKLSSMFNF

-394 GKQYLE
+394 TNKYLE
-400 ASDVL
+400 ASDLL

>member
-27 DAPRKQY
+27 DMPRKKY
-34 AEPNEENNY
+34 AEPNEDNNY
-43 NFVQQND
+43 SFVQQND
-50 TYNPLSYNSEAESQS
+50 TYNPLAYTSETESQS
-65 DRLRIMREESDK
+65 DRLRRMREESAK
-77 KIRKYNEDIKAER
+77 KIRDYNEQVKMER

-96 FGINPKTGL
+96 FGVNPKTGL
-105 PFTQR
+105 PFTPR
-110 DRLNLQPSI
+110 DRLNLEPSI
-119 IDIAKAQGVDLERGE
+119 IDIARKEGIDLTKG
-134 NNERLTARQQQD
+134 TAREQIEA
-146 KTKLFEKNLADK
+146 KKLFEKNLVEK
-158 KTQEL
+158 KAQEL

-168 KDNKNNEP
+168 KDNKNNQP

-226 QPGGTPG
+226 QPGGLPG

-288 RELSKYMPLERA
+288 REYSKYMPVQRA
-300 IGIVAKENTSQ
+300 IEIVARENTSQ

-319 ADYYSGKLSSMFSF
+319 ADYYSGKLSSMFNF

-379 YYIGPNGTIVKFDKR
+379 YYIGPNGTIVKFDKK

>member
-8 PMFRGGIADSD
+8 PMFRGGIANSE
-19 GVGITSGL
+19 GTGITSGL
-27 DAPRKQY
+27 DMPRKKY

-43 NFVQQND
+43 SFVQND
-50 TYNPLSYNSEAESQS
+50 TYNPLAETESQG
-65 DRLRIMREESDK
+65 DRLRRMREESAK
-77 KIRKYNEDIKAER
+77 KIREYNENIKAER
-90 QQTTEN
+90 QQPVEN

-105 PFTQR
+105 PWTQR
-110 DRLNLQPSI
+110 DRLNFEPSI
-119 IDIAKAQGVDLERGE
+119 IDIAKKEGIDLTKG
-134 NNERLTARQQQD
+134 TAREQIEA
-146 KTKLFEKNLADK
+146 KKLFEKNLADK
-158 KTQEL
+158 KAQEL

-176 FVKDNAPIKNLTS
+176 FVKENTTVKSLPS
-189 FYDEYMSMIN
+189 FYDEYISMIN

-226 QPGGTPG
+226 QPGGAPG

-300 IGIVAKENTSQ
+300 IQIVAKENTSQ

-319 ADYYSGKLSSMFSF
+319 ADYYSGKLSSMFNF

-355 IDPTL
+355 IDPNL
-360 TFGQLSQIPADKD
+360 TFGQLSQIPTDKE

-379 YYIGPNGTIVKFDKR
+379 YYIGPNGTIVKFDKKT
-394 GKQYLE
+394 KQYLE
-400 ASDVL
+400 AGDVL

>member
-8 PMFRGGIADSD
+8 PMFRGGIANSE
-19 GVGITSGL
+19 GTGITSGL
-27 DAPRKQY
+27 ENQRQGY
-34 AEPNEENNY
+34 ADGSTDVGVQEPLDYGLNDYYENLY
-43 NFVQQND
+43 TPQVRRPITQ
-50 TYNPLSYNSEAESQS
+50 LE
-65 DRLRIMREESDK
+65 RLEQ
-77 KIRKYNEDIKAER
+77 IKAER
-90 QQTTEN
+90 QQPVEN

-105 PFTQR
+105 PFTPR
-110 DRLNLQPSI
+110 DRLNLEPSI
-119 IDIAKAQGVDLERGE
+119 IDIARKEGIDLRKG
-134 NNERLTARQQQD
+134 TAREQVEA
-146 KTKLFEKNLADK
+146 TKLFEKNLADK
-158 KTQEL
+158 KAQEL

-168 KDNKNNEP
+168 KNNKNNEP
-176 FVKDNAPIKNLTS
+176 FVKENTTIKNLPS
-189 FYDEYMSMIN
+189 FYDEYISMIN

-226 QPGGTPG
+226 QPGGAPG

-249 LEGYSNILTRE
+249 LEGYSNILSRE

-288 RELSKYMPLERA
+288 RELSKYMPVERA

-319 ADYYSGKLSSMFSF
+319 ADYYSGKLSSMFNF

-355 IDPTL
+355 IDPNL
-360 TFGQLSQIPADKD
+360 TFGQLSQIPADRE

-394 GKQYLE
+394 TKQYLE
-400 ASDVL
+400 AGDVL

>member
-27 DAPRKQY
+27 NAPRKQY

-50 TYNPLSYNSEAESQS
+50 TYNPLAYNSETESQS

-90 QQTTEN
+90 QQATEN
-96 FGINPKTGL
+96 FGVNPKTGL
-105 PFTQR
+105 PFTPR
-110 DRLNLQPSI
+110 DRLNLEPSI
-119 IDIAKAQGVDLERGE
+119 IDIARKEGIDLTKG
-134 NNERLTARQQQD
+134 TAREQIEA
-146 KTKLFEKNLADK
+146 KKLFEKNLVEK

-168 KDNKNNEP
+168 KDNKNNQP

-226 QPGGTPG
+226 QPGGLPG

-288 RELSKYMPLERA
+288 REYSKYMPVQRA
-300 IGIVAKENTSQ
+300 IEIVARENTSQ

-319 ADYYSGKLSSMFSF
+319 ADYYSGKLSSMFNF

-379 YYIGPNGTIVKFDKR
+379 YYIGPNGTIVKFDKK

>member
-8 PMFRGGIADSD
+8 PMFRGGIADSE
-19 GVGITSGL
+19 GTGITSGL
-27 DAPRKQY
+27 ENQRQGY
-34 AEPNEENNY
+34 ADGPTDVG
-43 NFVQQND
+43 VQQPLDYGLND
-50 TYNPLSYNSEAESQS
+50 YYENLYTPQVRRPITQLE
-65 DRLRIMREESDK
+65 RLEQ
-77 KIRKYNEDIKAER
+77 IKAER
-90 QQTTEN
+90 QQPVEN

-105 PFTQR
+105 PFTPR
-110 DRLNLQPSI
+110 DRLNLEPSI
-119 IDIAKAQGVDLERGE
+119 IDIARKEGIDLRKG
-134 NNERLTARQQQD
+134 TAREQVEA
-146 KTKLFEKNLADK
+146 TKLFEKNLADK
-158 KTQEL
+158 KAQEL

-176 FVKDNAPIKNLTS
+176 FVKENTTVKNLPS
-189 FYDEYMSMIN
+189 FYDEYISMIN

-226 QPGGTPG
+226 QPGGAPG

-249 LEGYSNILTRE
+249 LEGYSNILSRE

-288 RELSKYMPLERA
+288 RELSKYMPVERA

-319 ADYYSGKLSSMFSF
+319 ADYYSGKLSSMFNF

-355 IDPTL
+355 
-360 TFGQLSQIPADKD
+360 
-373 LAVDKK
+373 
-379 YYIGPNGTIVKFDKR
+379 
-394 GKQYLE
+394 
-400 ASDVL
+400 

>member
-8 PMFRGGIADSD
+8 PMFRGGIANSD
-19 GVGITSGL
+19 GTGITSGL
-27 DAPRKQY
+27 DNKRQGY
-34 AEPNEENNY
+34 ADGPTDIG
-43 NFVQQND
+43 VQQSLDYGLND
-50 TYNPLSYNSEAESQS
+50 YYENLYKPQVERPITQRE
-65 DRLRIMREESDK
+65 RLEQ
-77 KIRKYNEDIKAER
+77 IKAER
-90 QQTTEN
+90 QQPVEN

-105 PFTQR
+105 PFTPR
-110 DRLNLQPSI
+110 DRLNLEPSI
-119 IDIAKAQGVDLERGE
+119 IDIARKEGIDLRKG
-134 NNERLTARQQQD
+134 TAREQVEA
-146 KTKLFEKNLADK
+146 TKLFEKSLIDK
-158 KTQEL
+158 KAQEL

-168 KDNKNNEP
+168 KDNKNNQGVFKNETT
-176 FVKDNAPIKNLTS
+176 VKNLPS

-226 QPGGTPG
+226 QPGGLPG
-233 GKRDLFGAISR
+233 GKKDLFGAISR

-249 LEGYSNILTRE
+249 LEGYSNILARE

-360 TFGQLSQIPADKD
+360 TFGQLSQIPSDKD

-379 YYIGPNGTIVKFDKR
+379 YYIGPNGTIVKFDK
-394 GKQYLE
+394 KLNTYLE